1 MYITQLL
8 RPHDVTL
15 QSRSATASPIF
26 SVTGRYASSAAQYVA
41 VARSPHLLRCASSAA
56 PRVSGRSPHLLRA
69 PCSRPI
75 VRHRLGAHRSARAYN
90 EAHNHAPPFAA
101 TGNRGR
107 GGFKTLLS
115 LRTTIELIT
124 YLHSVHDLWRVIT
137 RGAVRR
143 ACSRFRAEG
152 G

>member
-8 RPHDVTL
+8 CILNPHDVTL

-26 SVTGRYASSAAQYVA
+26 SVTGRYASSAAQCVA

-56 PRVSGRSPHLLRA
+56 PRVSGSSPHLLP

-75 VRHRLGAHRSARAYN
+75 VRHRLGAHRYTRRA
-90 EAHNHAPPFAA
+90 H
-101 TGNRGR
+101 TM
-107 GGFKTLLS
+107 KLMILLLLS
-115 LRTTIELIT
+115 LLMATGVEAGREKSSCNCLQLFTVAGYNTCTLIT
-124 YLHSVHDLWRVIT
+124 CTAYMI
-137 RGAVRR
+137 
-143 ACSRFRAEG
+143 CG

>member
-15 QSRSATASPIF
+15 QSRSARANPIF

-56 PRVSGRSPHLLRA
+56 SRVSGRSPHLLRA